1 MLYQIILNFLLSF
14 FLFNLYLTKSKF
26 NLLYDRNLSGFGSN
40 KKTLTG
46 SGIIFS
52 IILLINLIFY
62 NFNVNYIELLPNR
75 FYIFILSIVLLS
87 FISFYDDIKPLDPR
101 VRLIV
106 QTVII
111 YFSLTLIDLEYYDL
125 PLKLMI
131 FISLIFWIYITNITN
146 FIDGSDGYLSVNAI
160 SFFLGIII
168 INQFYPEEFF
178 SSNLAIIFFPI
189 LFSFIYFNKPKAKIY
204 MGDTGSILIG
214 YIIGFC
220 LLEFILSE
228 YWYLAISLY
237 FYPFLDCS
245 LTLIKKIISG
255 RSVFKRDFDYFFLKP
270 IKKKQINNYKVL
282 SISVIYNI
290 LNLLTVFS
298 VLYFQIPL
306 LVIISI
312 ILCFMKIRLFQYL

>member
-1 MLYQIILNFLLSF
+1 MLFQIILNFLLSF
-14 FLFNLYLTKSKF
+14 FLLNLFITNSKF
-26 NLLYDRNLSGFGSN
+26 NYLYDRNLSGFGSN

-52 IILLINLIFY
+52 IVLLINLIFY
-62 NFNVNYIELLPNR
+62 NFNVNYIEFLPNR
-75 FYIFILSIVLLS
+75 FYIFILSIILLS

-101 VRLIV
+101 VRLIA
-106 QTVII
+106 QTIII
-111 YFSLTLIDLEYYDL
+111 YFSLTLIDLEYFDL

-131 FISLIFWIYITNITN
+131 FLSLIFWIYITNITN

-160 SFFLGIII
+160 SFFFGIII
-168 INQFYPEEFF
+168 INQFYPDEFF
-178 SSNLAIIFFPI
+178 SNYLAIIFFPI
-189 LFSFIYFNKPKAKIY
+189 LFSFIYFNKPKAKLY

-220 LLEFILSE
+220 LMEFILSD

-270 IKKKQINNYKVL
+270 IKKIQKNNYKVL
-282 SISVIYNI
+282 GISIIYNF
-290 LNLLTVFS
+290 LNLTVITC
-298 VLYFQIPL
+298 VLYFQLPL
-306 LVIISI
+306 LTIISI
-312 ILCFMKIRLFQYL
+312 FLSFIKIRIFASI

>member
-1 MLYQIILNFLLSF
+1 MLFQIILNFLLSF
-14 FLFNLYLTKSKF
+14 LLLNLYLTKSNF
-26 NLLYDRNLSGFGSN
+26 NYLYDKNQSGFGSN

-52 IILLINLIFY
+52 IVLLINLIFY
-62 NFNVNYIELLPNR
+62 NFNINYIELLPNR
-75 FYIFILSIVLLS
+75 FYIFILSVVLLS

-101 VRLIV
+101 VRLIA
-106 QTVII
+106 QTIII
-111 YFSLTLIDLEYYDL
+111 YFSLTLIDLEYFDL

-131 FISLIFWIYITNITN
+131 FLSLIFWIYITNITN

-178 SSNLAIIFFPI
+178 SNYLAIIFFPI

-220 LLEFILSE
+220 LLELILSD
-228 YWYLAISLY
+228 YWYLAINLY
-237 FYPFLDCS
+237 FYPFLDCT

-255 RSVFKRDFDYFFLKP
+255 KSVFKRDFDYFFLKP
-270 IKKKQINNYKVL
+270 IKKIQKNNYKVL
-282 SISVIYNI
+282 GISIIYNFLNLMVIISVIY
-290 LNLLTVFS
+290 
-298 VLYFQIPL
+298 FQLPL
-306 LVIISI
+306 LIIISI
-312 ILCFMKIRLFQYL
+312 FLSLIKIRIFSSI

>member
-1 MLYQIILNFLLSF
+1 MLFQIILNFLTSF
-14 FLFNLYLTKSKF
+14 FLLNLYLTKFTF
-26 NLLYDRNLSGFGSN
+26 NQLYDKNPSGFGSN

-52 IILLINLIFY
+52 IVLLINLIFY
-62 NFNVNYIELLPNR
+62 NFNVNYIEFLPNR
-75 FYIFILSIVLLS
+75 FYIFILSIILLS
-87 FISFYDDIKPLDPR
+87 FISFYDDLKPLDPR
-101 VRLIV
+101 IRLIA
-106 QTVII
+106 QTIII
-111 YFSLTLIDLEYYDL
+111 YFSLTLIDLEYFDL

-131 FISLIFWIYITNITN
+131 FISLFFWIYITNITN

-178 SSNLAIIFFPI
+178 SNYLAIVLFPV
-189 LFSFIYFNKPKAKIY
+189 LLSFIYFNKPKAKIY

-214 YIIGFC
+214 YVMGFC
-220 LLEFILSE
+220 LLEFILSD

-237 FYPFLDCS
+237 FYPFLDCT

-282 SISVIYNI
+282 AISVIYNI
-290 LNLLTVFS
+290 LNLLTIFAVM
-298 VLYFQIPL
+298 YFQIPL

-312 ILCFMKIRLFQYL
+312 ILSFMKIRVFQYL

>member
-1 MLYQIILNFLLSF
+1 MLFQIILNFLLSF
-14 FLFNLYLTKSKF
+14 LLLNLYLTKSNF
-26 NLLYDRNLSGFGSN
+26 NYLYDKNQSGFGSN

-52 IILLINLIFY
+52 IVLLINLIFY
-62 NFNVNYIELLPNR
+62 NFNINYIEFLPNR
-75 FYIFILSIVLLS
+75 FYIFILSVVLLS

-101 VRLIV
+101 VRLIA
-106 QTVII
+106 QTIII
-111 YFSLTLIDLEYYDL
+111 YFSLTLIDLEYFDL

-131 FISLIFWIYITNITN
+131 FLSLIFWIYITNITN

-178 SSNLAIIFFPI
+178 SNYLAIIFFPI

-220 LLEFILSE
+220 LLELILSD
-228 YWYLAISLY
+228 YWYLAINLY
-237 FYPFLDCS
+237 FYPFLDCT

-255 RSVFKRDFDYFFLKP
+255 KSVFKRDFDYFFLKP
-270 IKKKQINNYKVL
+270 IKKIQKNNYKVL
-282 SISVIYNI
+282 GISIIYNF
-290 LNLLTVFS
+290 LNLMVIIS
-298 VLYFQIPL
+298 VLYFQLPL
-306 LVIISI
+306 LIIISI
-312 ILCFMKIRLFQYL
+312 FLSLIKIRIFSSI

>member
-1 MLYQIILNFLLSF
+1 MLFQIILNFLLSF
-14 FLFNLYLTKSKF
+14 LLLNLYLTKSNF
-26 NLLYDRNLSGFGSN
+26 NYLYDKNQSGFGSN

-52 IILLINLIFY
+52 IVLLINLIFY
-62 NFNVNYIELLPNR
+62 NFNINYIEFLPNR
-75 FYIFILSIVLLS
+75 FYIFILSVVLLS

-101 VRLIV
+101 VRLIA
-106 QTVII
+106 QTIII
-111 YFSLTLIDLEYYDL
+111 YFSLTLIDLEYFDL

-131 FISLIFWIYITNITN
+131 FLSLIFWIYITNITN

-178 SSNLAIIFFPI
+178 SNYLAIIFFPI

-220 LLEFILSE
+220 LLELILSD

-237 FYPFLDCS
+237 FYPFLDCT

-255 RSVFKRDFDYFFLKP
+255 KSVFKRDFDYFFLKP
-270 IKKKQINNYKVL
+270 IKKIQKNNYKVL
-282 SISVIYNI
+282 GISIIYNF
-290 LNLLTVFS
+290 LNLMVIIS
-298 VLYFQIPL
+298 VLYFQLPL
-306 LVIISI
+306 LIIISI
-312 ILCFMKIRLFQYL
+312 FLSLIKIRIFSSI

>member
-298 VLYFQIPL
+298 ILYFQIPL

>member
-1 MLYQIILNFLLSF
+1 MLFQIILNFLTSF
-14 FLFNLYLTKSKF
+14 FLLNLYLTKFKF
-26 NLLYDRNLSGFGSN
+26 NQLYDKNPSGFGSN

-52 IILLINLIFY
+52 IVLLINLIFY
-62 NFNVNYIELLPNR
+62 NFNVNYIEFLPNR
-75 FYIFILSIVLLS
+75 FYIFILSIILLS
-87 FISFYDDIKPLDPR
+87 FISFYDDLKPLDPR
-101 VRLIV
+101 IRLIA
-106 QTVII
+106 QTIII
-111 YFSLTLIDLEYYDL
+111 YFSLTLIDLEYFDL

-131 FISLIFWIYITNITN
+131 FISLFFWIYITNITN

-178 SSNLAIIFFPI
+178 SNYLAIVFFPV
-189 LFSFIYFNKPKAKIY
+189 LLSFIYFNKPKAKIY

-214 YIIGFC
+214 YIMGFC
-220 LLEFILSE
+220 LLEFILSD

-237 FYPFLDCS
+237 FYPFLDCT

-282 SISVIYNI
+282 SISLIYNI
-290 LNLLTVFS
+290 LNLLTI
-298 VLYFQIPL
+298 LAIIYFQIPL

-312 ILCFMKIRLFQYL
+312 ILSFMKIRIFQYL

>member
-1 MLYQIILNFLLSF
+1 
-14 FLFNLYLTKSKF
+14 
-26 NLLYDRNLSGFGSN
+26 
-40 KKTLTG
+40 
-46 SGIIFS
+46 
-52 IILLINLIFY
+52 
-62 NFNVNYIELLPNR
+62 
-75 FYIFILSIVLLS
+75 
-87 FISFYDDIKPLDPR
+87 
-101 VRLIV
+101 
-106 QTVII
+106 
-111 YFSLTLIDLEYYDL
+111 
-125 PLKLMI
+125 MI

-245 LTLIKKIISG
+245 LTLIKKILSG
-255 RSVFKRDFDYFFLKP
+255 KSVFKRDFDYFFLKP
-270 IKKKQINNYKVL
+270 IKKLQRNNYKVL
-282 SISVIYNI
+282 SISIIFNS
-290 LNLLTVFS
+290 LNLLIIFS
-298 VLYFQIPL
+298 ILYFQIPFIT
-306 LVIISI
+306 LVSVILSFIKIKVFQSI
-312 ILCFMKIRLFQYL
+312 

>member
-106 QTVII
+106 QTIII

-245 LTLIKKIISG
+245 LTLIKKILSG
-255 RSVFKRDFDYFFLKP
+255 KSVFKRDFDYFFLKP
-270 IKKKQINNYKVL
+270 IKKLQRNNYKVL
-282 SISVIYNI
+282 SISIIFNS
-290 LNLLTVFS
+290 LNLLIIFS
-298 VLYFQIPL
+298 ILYFQIPFIT
-306 LVIISI
+306 LVSVILSFIKIKVFQSI
-312 ILCFMKIRLFQYL
+312 

>member
-1 MLYQIILNFLLSF
+1 MLFQIILNFLTSF
-14 FLFNLYLTKSKF
+14 FLLNLYLTKFTF
-26 NLLYDRNLSGFGSN
+26 NQLYDKNPSGFGSN

-52 IILLINLIFY
+52 IVLLINLIFY
-62 NFNVNYIELLPNR
+62 NFNVNYIEFLPNR
-75 FYIFILSIVLLS
+75 FYIFILSIILLS
-87 FISFYDDIKPLDPR
+87 FISFYDDLKPLDPR
-101 VRLIV
+101 IRLIA
-106 QTVII
+106 QTIII
-111 YFSLTLIDLEYYDL
+111 YFSLTLIDLEYFDL

-131 FISLIFWIYITNITN
+131 FISLFFWIYITNITN

-178 SSNLAIIFFPI
+178 SNYLAIVFFPV
-189 LFSFIYFNKPKAKIY
+189 LLSFIYFNKPKAKIY

-214 YIIGFC
+214 YVMGFC
-220 LLEFILSE
+220 LLEFILSD

-282 SISVIYNI
+282 AISVIYNI
-290 LNLLTVFS
+290 LNLLTIFAVM
-298 VLYFQIPL
+298 YFQIPL

-312 ILCFMKIRLFQYL
+312 ILSFMKIRVFQYL

>member
-106 QTVII
+106 QTIII

-245 LTLIKKIISG
+245 LTLIKKILSG
-255 RSVFKRDFDYFFLKP
+255 KSVFKRDFDYFFLKP

-298 VLYFQIPL
+298 ILYFQIPL

-312 ILCFMKIRLFQYL
+312 ILCFMKIRVFQYL

>member
-1 MLYQIILNFLLSF
+1 MLFQIILNFLTSF
-14 FLFNLYLTKSKF
+14 FLLNLYLTKFTF
-26 NLLYDRNLSGFGSN
+26 NQLYDKNPSGFGSN

-52 IILLINLIFY
+52 IVLLINLIFY
-62 NFNVNYIELLPNR
+62 NFNVNYIEFLPNR
-75 FYIFILSIVLLS
+75 FYIFILSIILLS
-87 FISFYDDIKPLDPR
+87 FISFYDDLKPLDPR
-101 VRLIV
+101 IRLIA
-106 QTVII
+106 QTIII
-111 YFSLTLIDLEYYDL
+111 YFSLTLIDLEYFDL

-131 FISLIFWIYITNITN
+131 FISLFFWIYITNITN

-178 SSNLAIIFFPI
+178 SNYLAIVLFPV
-189 LFSFIYFNKPKAKIY
+189 LLSFIYFNKPKAKIY

-214 YIIGFC
+214 YVMGFC
-220 LLEFILSE
+220 LLEFILSD

-282 SISVIYNI
+282 AISVIYNI
-290 LNLLTVFS
+290 LNLLTIFAVM
-298 VLYFQIPL
+298 YFQIPL

-312 ILCFMKIRLFQYL
+312 ILSFMKIRVFQYL

>member
-1 MLYQIILNFLLSF
+1 MLFQIILNFLLSF
-14 FLFNLYLTKSKF
+14 LLLNLYLTKSNF
-26 NLLYDRNLSGFGSN
+26 NYLYDKNQSGFGSN

-52 IILLINLIFY
+52 IVLLINLIFY
-62 NFNVNYIELLPNR
+62 NFNINYIELLPNR
-75 FYIFILSIVLLS
+75 FYIFILSVVLLS

-101 VRLIV
+101 VRLIA
-106 QTVII
+106 QIIII
-111 YFSLTLIDLEYYDL
+111 YFSLTLIDLEYFDL

-131 FISLIFWIYITNITN
+131 FLSLIFWIYITNITN

-178 SSNLAIIFFPI
+178 SNYLAIIFFPI

-220 LLEFILSE
+220 LLELILSD

-237 FYPFLDCS
+237 FYPFLDCT

-255 RSVFKRDFDYFFLKP
+255 KSVFKRDFDYFFLKP
-270 IKKKQINNYKVL
+270 IKKIQKNNYKVL
-282 SISVIYNI
+282 GISIIYNFLNLMVIISVIY
-290 LNLLTVFS
+290 
-298 VLYFQIPL
+298 FQLPL
-306 LVIISI
+306 LIIISI
-312 ILCFMKIRLFQYL
+312 FLSLIKIRIFSSI

>member
-1 MLYQIILNFLLSF
+1 MLFQIILNFLLSF
-14 FLFNLYLTKSKF
+14 FLLNLYLTKSNF
-26 NLLYDRNLSGFGSN
+26 NYLYDKNQSGFGSN

-52 IILLINLIFY
+52 IVLLINLIFY
-62 NFNVNYIELLPNR
+62 NFNINYIEFLPNR
-75 FYIFILSIVLLS
+75 FYIFILSVVLLS

-101 VRLIV
+101 VRLIA
-106 QTVII
+106 QTIII
-111 YFSLTLIDLEYYDL
+111 YFSLTLIDLEYFDL

-131 FISLIFWIYITNITN
+131 FLSLIFWIYITNITN

-178 SSNLAIIFFPI
+178 SNYLAIIFFPI

-220 LLEFILSE
+220 LLELILSD

-237 FYPFLDCS
+237 FYPFLDCT

-255 RSVFKRDFDYFFLKP
+255 KSVFKRDFDYFFLKP
-270 IKKKQINNYKVL
+270 IKKIQKNNYKVL
-282 SISVIYNI
+282 GISIIYNF
-290 LNLLTVFS
+290 LNLMVIIS
-298 VLYFQIPL
+298 VLYFQLPL
-306 LVIISI
+306 LIIISI
-312 ILCFMKIRLFQYL
+312 FLSLIKIRIFSSI

>member
-106 QTVII
+106 QTIII

-245 LTLIKKIISG
+245 LTLIKKILSG
-255 RSVFKRDFDYFFLKP
+255 KSVFKRDFDYFFLKP
-270 IKKKQINNYKVL
+270 IKKLQRNNYKVL
-282 SISVIYNI
+282 SISIIFNS
-290 LNLLTVFS
+290 LNLLIIFS
-298 VLYFQIPL
+298 VLYFQIPF
-306 LVIISI
+306 I
-312 ILCFMKIRLFQYL
+312 ILVSVILSFIKIKVFQSI